1 MLCAQENL
9 ERCHFV
15 TTGGGLPAGVFVA
28 GCATGAAQPTET
40 VTVTAEPTTVTADP
54 AAAAPADGGMAT
66 TITDGIYTVGLDI
79 QPGTYR
85 VTTKVDPANNCFW
98 GIYKS
103 GSNGSATSYG
113 MTLCLAA
120 SLTVTLSKGGTSR
133 QKAAVLE
140 QAVMRAAVAAG
151 SHCLQS
157 CDCWLR
163 CKF

>member
-1 MLCAQENL
+1 MRKRTWNAVILSPLA
-9 ERCHFV
+9 V
-15 TTGGGLPAGVFVA
+15 ASAGVFVA

-103 GSNGSATSYG
+103 GSNGSDIVRNDIVSG
-113 MTLCLAA
+113 GFP
-120 SLTVTLSKGGTSR
+120 TVTLSKGQDFKTKGCGTWSKR
-133 QKAAVLE
+133 
-140 QAVMRAAVAAG
+140 
-151 SHCLQS
+151 
-157 CDCWLR
+157 
-163 CKF
+163 